1 VVGFTGNGACVVGFT
16 GEGLVVTIVVVNTGG
31 AVVVG
36 VRFGTSHFFVI

>member
-1 VVGFTGNGACVVGFT
+1 GFI

-31 AVVVG
+31 VVVVG